1 MDILKLNELLKDATT
16 PERKIEILKAMVE
29 AQASAIQ
36 NRDNMLRTQQIEI
49 DRLKGQLELAN
60 TFTNSKKD
68 EILKEQTLQISELEH
83 KLKISKS
90 NEKLYMTEWS
100 NTLEVCNGLRDRV
113 DYLKLEIEGMRIIK
127 DITRLD
133 RIPKPEPVQATQQF
147 PQPNKPDVVKNC
159 SQPPVPKTSYTI
171 QNTYNIYGTYNRYGH
186 LNEKV

>member
-1 MDILKLNELLKDATT
+1 MDILKLNGLLKDATT

-100 NTLEVCNGLRDRV
+100 NTIEVCNGLRDRV
-113 DYLKLEIEGMRIIK
+113 DYLKLEIEGMRLIK

-133 RIPKPEPVQATQQF
+133 RIPKPEPKVEPKAIEVKEIS
-147 PQPNKPDVVKNC
+147 KPEPTPMIK
-159 SQPPVPKTSYTI
+159 SGPSYTI